1 MDLAHRNGRPPV
13 TLSGAQ
19 RGAHRCPPATPDRS
33 GSPSAKTH
41 GRLGRESLVDL
52 VDVDVLDLQTSLMVD
67 SWSAESAVEREKL

>member
-1 MDLAHRNGRPPV
+1 MSTVLFTRP
-13 TLSGAQ
+13 L
-19 RGAHRCPPATPDRS
+19 
-33 GSPSAKTH
+33 PSSEAH